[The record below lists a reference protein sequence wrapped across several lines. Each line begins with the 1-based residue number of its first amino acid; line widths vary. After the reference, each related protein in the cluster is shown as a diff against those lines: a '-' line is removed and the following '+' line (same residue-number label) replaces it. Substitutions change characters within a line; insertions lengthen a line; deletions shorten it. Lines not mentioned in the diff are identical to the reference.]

1 MSTTRRSWFPPRLAD
16 VAARAG
22 TSKAT
27 ASRALGRGHPNP
39 SPTLRRVQEAAQDLG
54 YRPPTDR
61 AHLLALSTDISRTG
75 YWATVSGVVAA
86 SEELGADLSI
96 HVLSG
101 GSQRRRE
108 ILSRAL
114 DGRVDG
120 VVLLE
125 FDSVS
130 VAALEDL
137 PVDLPVAIAGAA
149 RAPGT
154 RSRLGPGQTTMP
166 GP

>member
-1 MSTTRRSWFPPRLAD
+1 MTGVQTC
-16 VAARAG
+16 
-22 TSKAT
+22 
-27 ASRALGRGHPNP
+27 ALPI
-39 SPTLRRVQEAAQDLG
+39 SAQDLG
-54 YRPPTDR
+54 YRFPTDR

-137 PVDLPVAIAGAA
+137 PVAIAGAVWV
-149 RAPGT
+149 PGT
-154 RSRLGPGQTTMP
+154 RSRLGPGRTTMP